1 MKKIF
6 VRPLQRI
13 EAGMCIIMY
22 RDNTVD
28 SNVERQQRI
37 QCMYTSS
44 WIVLQGDMIAV
55 KVDKKLFGMY
65 TCICATG
72 ACSLDIM
79 PEVGV
84 QGIIKLFLYG
94 DCIMLDLPSM
104 ISGSVVGYFQK
115 VAICVFHGTNVIIIG
130 GLPIWMFVVYL
141 CYNYYKMIQRI
152 QSIWLLLTAVVI
164 LGLFLFPYL
173 NYIDLVGLGKQ
184 LYVTGSYTAVNNE
197 TVKQESYVLQTVA
210 TVVLGFIPIFT
221 IFQYKNR
228 KLQLKL
234 IFIEIVLICL
244 FAVWLFMSASNTLSL
259 ISQSF
264 GAANIGVGFFLLP
277 VAVIFLA
284 MAIGG
289 IRKDEKLIKSADRL
303 R

>member
-1 MKKIF
+1 
-6 VRPLQRI
+6 
-13 EAGMCIIMY
+13 
-22 RDNTVD
+22 
-28 SNVERQQRI
+28 
-37 QCMYTSS
+37 
-44 WIVLQGDMIAV
+44 
-55 KVDKKLFGMY
+55 
-65 TCICATG
+65 
-72 ACSLDIM
+72 
-79 PEVGV
+79 
-84 QGIIKLFLYG
+84 
-94 DCIMLDLPSM
+94 
-104 ISGSVVGYFQK
+104 
-115 VAICVFHGTNVIIIG
+115 
-130 GLPIWMFVVYL
+130 
-141 CYNYYKMIQRI
+141 MIQRI

-184 LYVTGSYTAVNNE
+184 LYVTGAYTAVNNE
-197 TVKQESYVLQTVA
+197 AVKQESYLLQTIA

-234 IFIEIVLICL
+234 IFMEIVLICL
-244 FAVWLFMSASNTLSL
+244 FAVWLFISASNTLSL